1 MGWYQAKFVPNVFKN
16 RSTQE
21 DIYIFSLTI
30 STTCGS
36 NKYKRIIPSLNALTA
51 TNVFKGTQKCR
62 SRDLILNK
70 YLFYPMSLSFDDATQ
85 IEMFKIKCIIE
96 ILARVQC
103 K

>member
-36 NKYKRIIPSLNALTA
+36 NKYKRIIPSLNALTG
-51 TNVFKGTQKCR
+51 TNVFKGTKVSIKRFNIEQIF
-62 SRDLILNK
+62 ILSVA
-70 YLFYPMSLSFDDATQ
+70 LL
-85 IEMFKIKCIIE
+85 
-96 ILARVQC
+96 
-103 K
+103 